1 MGGWIGV
8 SPHVRDRLD
17 LVVVGQLELCHL
29 DGPRVNPK
37 GLARGL
43 ARRPAP
49 GGRVH
54 RRCVEPGH
62 QHDPRS
68 HHRPYFSVPVTS
80 AEKDPSVHAT
90 GSPLIRAS
98 IGPGRAGPVR
108 PRASQR
114 PLIPGTK
121 KGPAGVNQRGLRSR
135 RFEVVGC

>member
-8 SPHVRDRLD
+8 SPYVRDRLH
-17 LVVVGQLELCHL
+17 LVVAGQLELCHL

-68 HHRPYFSVPVTS
+68 HHRPYFLPPVTS
-80 AEKDPSVHAT
+80 ADRAPSVLPK
-90 GSPLIRAS
+90 GSPCYRACLGLEY
-98 IGPGRAGPVR
+98 IGALPLRV
-108 PRASQR
+108 SQR